1 MYLFFPAVTIWVTE
15 WRTKYR
21 REMNKFDNEKNTKAV
36 DSLLNFETVSK
47 ELTTVIPYFS
57 TSFND
62 STVFHQIART
72 LNLDCG
78 ISIMIVSCSLH
89 NMSEK

>member
-1 MYLFFPAVTIWVTE
+1 
-15 WRTKYR
+15 
-21 REMNKFDNEKNTKAV
+21 MNKFDNEKNSKAV

-47 ELTTVIPYFS
+47 ELTTVTVIPYFS